1 MSDAAGA
8 SSDRDGRLAAAEDSG
23 WARFLLAAEHAVD
36 IGARTLRH
44 GRSHIGALFGKGD
57 RDFAT
62 DVDLRIE
69 LEIRASLAQA
79 TPEIPFLGE
88 EEGGQEELGGAR
100 WVLDPI
106 DGTINFARDS
116 PLCSISLS
124 LVLDGQPVLGIV
136 DAPLL
141 GERFIARRGGRR
153 VPEWREDLG
162 GGGRQVL
169 REAIVGVADFKVGV
183 GSEEENRVHLAVLA
197 RLARES
203 LRVRMLGSA
212 ALDLAWLAAGRLNVT
227 LMLSNLPWDVTAGLL
242 LVREAGG
249 LVYDYDGSPHGA
261 EFPIHDRVCPVARG
275 AGQAHRR
282 GGDVMLRR
290 ALGRRAA
297 AGVPA
302 AEAASDWTGRGVR
315 ALTAAHDHDRAGYR
329 SQGRG
334 ASPRRAGRASGS
346 RGWRRPSAQTWS
358 SAARWEASQ
367 AACCEA

>member
-1 MSDAAGA
+1 MTTRACPDALVEGA
-8 SSDRDGRLAAAEDSG
+8 SDHHFMRPDGGLSLHDARRSATTADAGLVRL
-23 WARFLLAAEHAVD
+23 LLAAEHAVD
-36 IGARTLRH
+36 VGAQTLCQ
-44 GRSHIGALFGKGD
+44 GRSHIGALIGKGD

-69 LEIRASLAQA
+69 SEIKASLAQA

-88 EEGGQEELGGAR
+88 EENGARLGHTR

-124 LVLDGQPVLGIV
+124 LVIGGQPVLGIV

-141 GERFIARRGGRR
+141 GERFIARQ
-153 VPEWREDLG
+153 G
-162 GGGRQVL
+162 GGAYLNGVRISVAEVSGL

-212 ALDLAWLAAGRLNVT
+212 ALDLAWLAAGRLNAT

-249 LVYDYDGSPHGA
+249 VVFDYDGSPHDA
-261 EFPIHDRVCPVARG
+261 DSRYTLASVPSLVEPVRKI
-275 AGQAHRR
+275 
-282 GGDVMLRR
+282 V
-290 ALGRRAA
+290 
-297 AGVPA
+297 
-302 AEAASDWTGRGVR
+302 AEAM
-315 ALTAAHDHDRAGYR
+315 
-329 SQGRG
+329 
-334 ASPRRAGRASGS
+334 
-346 RGWRRPSAQTWS
+346 
-358 SAARWEASQ
+358 
-367 AACCEA
+367 

>member
-1 MSDAAGA
+1 MDGVEGFVTSAFGSA
-8 SSDRDGRLAAAEDSG
+8 SL
-23 WARFLLAAEHAVD
+23 LLAAEHAVD
-36 IGARTLRH
+36 IGAATLRQ
-44 GRSHIGALFGKGD
+44 GRSHIGALISKGD

-69 LEIRASLAQA
+69 AEIKACLAGA

-88 EEGGQEELGGAR
+88 EGSGEGNGRGAR

-124 LVLDGQPVLGIV
+124 LLIDGQPVLGIV

-141 GERFIARRGGRR
+141 GERFIARQGKGAYLNGTRISVSE
-153 VPEWREDLG
+153 VPG
-162 GGGRQVL
+162 L

-183 GSEEENRVHLAVLA
+183 GSEEENRVHLAALG

-212 ALDLAWLAAGRLNVT
+212 ALDLAWLAAGRLNAT

-249 LVYDYDGSPHGA
+249 IVFDYDGSRHNAGSRYTIAAVPSLV
-261 EFPIHDRVCPVARG
+261 EPI
-275 AGQAHRR
+275 RR
-282 GGDVMLRR
+282 IV
-290 ALGRRAA
+290 
-297 AGVPA
+297 
-302 AEAASDWTGRGVR
+302 AEAM
-315 ALTAAHDHDRAGYR
+315 
-329 SQGRG
+329 
-334 ASPRRAGRASGS
+334 
-346 RGWRRPSAQTWS
+346 
-358 SAARWEASQ
+358 
-367 AACCEA
+367 